1 MKMKIIKIL
10 FSFLLLSSLL
20 YGQKADTTA
29 FDTTVDTT
37 AYYTTVNTP
46 AYDTTTSSVKTVSDT
61 TTVTDTKA
69 KYSELEKIYYNL
81 EYNTSTFDDL
91 KAQWIITD
99 PAMVRDLINKFIAFN
114 NIRLNGES
122 VDREF
127 IKVLNSKVASGNV
140 AVMLRKRY
148 FDDEIEYFTFFLY
161 NEEDSNNRDPLFD
174 PILDGFYLKSIIRKE
189 LYQELQDMA
198 YFNLNVTKEEFTN
211 KYGYNYD
218 IYFNVLNPHLMFW
231 NTTSGNQNK
240 YLVSLFGIWGN
251 EFIHFPGW
259 SFQQMFLGLDLTY
272 YSKLPPDPRH
282 YSYRIKLGTGLE
294 TSIPYEITVPD
305 VPLVKTGTNIYANIS
320 AATFNKNLFLD
331 LELMM
336 TVRDYTLSELEL
348 PGPTEYNSI
357 RNFYS
362 INFRAINL
370 ANLQDFGELET
381 NIGFATHDMNQYE
394 YDPAQGGIVDLIPY
408 KDFWDRFNHFINGSI
423 GVKKDGGLIQ
433 HKIEL
438 FMGYNLEKYAYFG
451 IKLKVMISNTF
462 GFEIRTR
469 NSFGLDN
476 VPYIDWRM
484 DNYLVFSPIL
494 RINY

>member
-10 FSFLLLSSLL
+10 FSFLLLSTLL
-20 YGQKADTTA
+20 YGQRADTTV

-37 AYYTTVNTP
+37 YYTT
-46 AYDTTTSSVKTVSDT
+46 ADTTDYESTPDSTIT
-61 TTVTDTKA
+61 TIPDSKE

-81 EYNTSTFDDL
+81 EYNTTTFDDL

-114 NIRLNGES
+114 NIRLNGKS

-127 IKVLNSKVASGNV
+127 IKDLNNEISLGNV

-148 FDDEIEYFTFFLY
+148 FDDEIEYFTFFKY
-161 NEEDSNNRDPLFD
+161 NMEDSDNRDPMFD
-174 PILDGFYLKSIIRKE
+174 PILDGFYLKSIIRKD

-198 YFNLNVTKEEFTN
+198 YFNINVTKEEFTN
-211 KYGYNYD
+211 KHGYNFD
-218 IYFNVLNPHLMFW
+218 IYFNALNPHLMFW

-240 YLVSLFGIWGN
+240 YLISLFGIWGN
-251 EFIHFPGW
+251 ELIHFPAW
-259 SFQQMFLGLDLTY
+259 SFQQMFLGIDLTY

-282 YSYRIKLGTGLE
+282 YSYRIKFGTGSE
-294 TSIPYEITVPD
+294 TSIPYKITVPD
-305 VPLVKTGTNIYANIS
+305 VPLKKSGTNIYTSIS
-320 AATFNKNLFLD
+320 AATFNNNLFLD

-336 TVRDYTLSELEL
+336 TVRDYSASEMKFPE
-348 PGPTEYNSI
+348 PMEYNSI

-381 NIGFATHDMNQYE
+381 SIGFAAHDLNPYE
-394 YDPAQGGIVDLIPY
+394 YDPAQGGIIDLIPEE
-408 KDFWDRFNHFINGSI
+408 DFWGRFHKFVNGSI
-423 GVKKDGGLIQ
+423 GVYKDGGLIQ
-433 HKIEL
+433 HKIDL
-438 FMGYNLEKYAYFG
+438 FVGYNLDSYGYFG
-451 IKLKVMISNTF
+451 IKLNVMLSNTI

-476 VPYIDWRM
+476 VPHIDWRM
-484 DNYLVFSPIL
+484 DNYLVFSPIF

>member
-1 MKMKIIKIL
+1 MKIIKIL

-20 YGQKADTTA
+20 YGQEADTTTA
-29 FDTTVDTT
+29 NTTDTNTTIADTTV
-37 AYYTTVNTP
+37 ANNIV
-46 AYDTTTSSVKTVSDT
+46 ADTTTADKIIADT
-61 TTVTDTKA
+61 TIVEPKIE
-69 KYSELEKIYYNL
+69 YSELEKIYYNL

-114 NIRLNGES
+114 NVRLNGES

-127 IKVLNSKVASGNV
+127 IKELNTKVASGNV

-148 FDDEIEYFTFFLY
+148 FDDEIEYFTFFHY

-218 IYFNVLNPHLMFW
+218 IYFNALNPRLMFW

-240 YLVSLFGIWGN
+240 YLVSLFADWGN
-251 EFIHFPGW
+251 ESIHFPGW
-259 SFQQMFLGLDLTY
+259 IFQQYFLGLDLTY
-272 YSKLPPDPRH
+272 YKKLPPDPRH
-282 YSYRIKLGTGLE
+282 YSYRIKLASGLE

-305 VPLVKTGTNIYANIS
+305 IPLIKTGTNIYAFLS

-331 LELMM
+331 GELMM
-336 TVRDYTLSELEL
+336 TVRDYTLSEMEL
-348 PGPTEYNSI
+348 PEPTKYNSI
-357 RNFYS
+357 RNFFS
-362 INFRAINL
+362 LNFRAINL
-370 ANLQDFGELET
+370 ANLQDFGQLET
-381 NIGFATHDMNQYE
+381 SIGLATHDMNMYE
-394 YDPAQGGIVDLIPY
+394 YDPTQGGIVDLIEY
-408 KDFWDRFNHFINGSI
+408 KTFWDRFDHFINGSI
-423 GVKKDGGLIQ
+423 GVQKDGGLIQ
-433 HKIEL
+433 HKIDL
-438 FMGYNLEKYAYFG
+438 FVGYNPEKYGYFG
-451 IKLKVMISNTF
+451 IRLNVMISNTF

-484 DNYLVFSPIL
+484 DSYLVFSPIF